1 MTSAGSQ
8 LASLGSLMGQ
18 MAAQAAASR
27 DIGQSLLALQ
37 EARAGI
43 LAAAQSGGAGQVAAG
58 GAGQGGGASTPGN
71 GGTGSGAGGTGG
83 GSGSGMGT
91 GTGTGSG
98 GGSGA
103 GLGSGSGDGS
113 GSQASGDNTSG
124 GSAPPQIRVGEYE
137 RIFDPERLGHA
148 GEASYVQG
156 QAGEGPQQ
164 TVDTPNPDIM
174 PGTLRPYQEVVGEYS
189 RTARESLDR
198 SLIPTGMKDV
208 VRDYFASL
216 EE

>member
-18 MAAQAAASR
+18 MAAQAAASQ

-43 LAAAQSGGAGQVAAG
+43 LAAAQSGGAGRVAAG
-58 GAGQGGGASTPGN
+58 GAGQGGGAGTPGS
-71 GGTGSGAGGTGG
+71 GGAGSGTEGSGG
-83 GSGSGMGT
+83 GSGIGT

-98 GGSGA
+98 SGSGA
-103 GLGSGSGDGS
+103 GLGSGSGDSS

-124 GSAPPQIRVGEYE
+124 GSAPPQMKVGEYE

-156 QAGEGPQQ
+156 QAGKAAADHRHSP
-164 TVDTPNPDIM
+164 
-174 PGTLRPYQEVVGEYS
+174 S
-189 RTARESLDR
+189 
-198 SLIPTGMKDV
+198 
-208 VRDYFASL
+208 
-216 EE
+216 